1 MPKLTGNNKCQC
13 GACKLYFGSV
23 YAFDKH
29 RVGGHGDRG
38 CLPLSSLVQNGW
50 REDDKGFWRT
60 PRRED
65 VDKGPNWE
73 EEEQ

>member
-29 RVGGHGDRG
+29 RVGVGAERV
-38 CLPLSSLVQNGW
+38 CLPHTALSERGW
-50 REDDKGFWRT
+50 EQDPKGFWRT
-60 PRRED
+60 PNKRKEKID
-65 VDKGPNWE
+65 E
-73 EEEQ
+73 